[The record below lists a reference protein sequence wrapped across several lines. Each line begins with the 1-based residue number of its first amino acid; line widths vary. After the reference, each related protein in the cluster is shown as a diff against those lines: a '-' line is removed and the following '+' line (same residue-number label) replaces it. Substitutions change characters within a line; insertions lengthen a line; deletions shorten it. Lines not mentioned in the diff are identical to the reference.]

1 MVLYHH
7 YQVNPG
13 YLKTIE
19 RGPHVQ
25 GTFVLFQHNVGLKT
39 YFFKKIYKKSTIAQ
53 NCGNSIM
60 YEIAQSSNCCQKA
73 TVKSYP

>member
-19 RGPHVQ
+19 GGPHVQ

-39 YFFKKIYKKSTIAQ
+39 YFLNFVNGRKYTRNRQYHKIVVTVLCMKLH
-53 NCGNSIM
+53 NL
-60 YEIAQSSNCCQKA
+60 A
-73 TVKSYP
+73 TVVKKLQ

>member
-1 MVLYHH
+1 MVENI
-7 YQVNPG
+7 QEIDN
-13 YLKTIE
+13 
-19 RGPHVQ
+19 
-25 GTFVLFQHNVGLKT
+25 
-39 YFFKKIYKKSTIAQ
+39 STK